1 MHIETENEPANLRNF
16 IIIWIGQMVSAMG
29 SSMTSF
35 AVSIWVWE
43 LTDQATSLT
52 MLSFFSMLPSI
63 AIALVSGIIVDR
75 YNRKL
80 LMILGDTVSVATT
93 IIIVLLYLTNNL
105 EIWHL
110 YITGAVSRTFTEL
123 QSLAYA
129 ASLGLM
135 VPKKHYSRASSLEFF
150 SHYGSQ
156 ILAPAF
162 AGYLYHIIGL
172 VGISIID
179 MLTFTFAISSVLL
192 VKIPQPVP
200 TELENQHSKNIWREL
215 IIGWRYIYTHKSLL
229 ALLITGVVF
238 WFFHDLGGSLYTP
251 MILSRSQNDTVLLG
265 SLSSAA
271 GLGGV
276 IGALVMSTWGGPK
289 RHIQGFLWGIVGAGI
304 SKTFFGIANMNW
316 MWIGAQFCSSLN
328 FPLNG
333 SSENAIWIAKV
344 PANLQGR
351 VFAARSLLLQ
361 LFSAIAYLIAGP
373 LADQFFEPAMKPNGQ
388 LAWLFGGIFGIDKG
402 AGMALLYV
410 MSALCMLLVGV
421 FGFYIPLLGNI
432 KENS

>member
-1 MHIETENEPANLRNF
+1 MHIKTENESTNLRNF

-43 LTDQATSLT
+43 LTDRATSLT
-52 MLSFFSMLPSI
+52 MLSFFSLLPSI

-80 LMILGDTVSVATT
+80 LMVLGDTVSVAAT
-93 IIIVLLYLTNNL
+93 IVVILLYLTNHL

-123 QSLAYA
+123 QSLAYS

-135 VPKKHYSRASSLEFF
+135 VPKKYYSRASSLEFF

-172 VGISIID
+172 VGISVID
-179 MLTFTFAISSVLL
+179 MLTFTCAISTVLL
-192 VKIPQPVP
+192 VKIPQPV
-200 TELENQHSKNIWREL
+200 LVKSENQDSKKIWDEL
-215 IIGWRYIYTHKSLL
+215 IVGWRYIYIHKALL

-238 WFFHDLGGSLYTP
+238 WFFHDLGGSIYTP
-251 MILSRSQNDTVLLG
+251 MILSRSKNNTVLLG

-276 IGALVMSTWGGPK
+276 IGALIVSTWGGTK

-304 SKTFFGIANMNW
+304 SKAFFGLANTNF

-333 SSENAIWIAKV
+333 SSENAIWLTKV
-344 PANLQGR
+344 PTHVQGR
-351 VFAARSLLLQ
+351 VFATRSLLLQ
-361 LFSAIAYLIAGP
+361 LFSAMGYLIAGP
-373 LADQFFEPAMKPNGQ
+373 LADQVFEPAMKPDGQ
-388 LAWLFGGIFGIDKG
+388 LAWLFGNLFGIEKG

-410 MSALCMLLVGV
+410 LCSLCMLLVGV
-421 FGFYIPLLGNI
+421 FGFNVRLLRNI
-432 KENS
+432 D

>member
-1 MHIETENEPANLRNF
+1 MHIKTENEATNLRNF
-16 IIIWIGQMVSAMG
+16 IIIWIGQLVSAMG

-35 AVSIWVWE
+35 AVNIWVWE
-43 LTDQATSLT
+43 LTDRATSLT

-80 LMILGDTVSVATT
+80 LMVLGDTVSAIST
-93 IIIVLLYLTNNL
+93 IVIIVLYLTHNL

-110 YITGAVSRTFTEL
+110 YITSAVNRAFSEL
-123 QSLAYA
+123 QSLAYS
-129 ASLGLM
+129 ASLSLM

-162 AGYLYHIIGL
+162 AAYLYHIIGL
-172 VGISIID
+172 VGISLID
-179 MLTFTFAISSVLL
+179 MLTFICAVTSVIL
-192 VKIPQPVP
+192 VKIPQPRSA
-200 TELENQHSKNIWREL
+200 ELENQNIKNIWHQL
-215 IIGWRYIYTHKSLL
+215 IVGWRYIYVHKSLL
-229 ALLITGVVF
+229 ALLITGVIF

-251 MILSRSQNDTVLLG
+251 MILSRSHNDTLLLG

-276 IGALVMSTWGGPK
+276 IGALAMSTWGGPK
-289 RHIQGFLWGIVGAGI
+289 RQIQGFLWGIVGAGM
-304 SKTFFGIANMNW
+304 SKTLFGLANTNF

-333 SSENAIWIAKV
+333 SSENAIWLAKV
-344 PANLQGR
+344 PTHVQGR
-351 VFAARSLLLQ
+351 VFATRSLLLQ

-373 LADQFFEPAMKPNGQ
+373 LADRVFEPAMKPNGQ
-388 LAWLFGGIFGIDKG
+388 LAWLFSNIFGTDRG

-410 MSALCMLLVGV
+410 ICSLFMLLVGV
-421 FGFYIPLLGNI
+421 LGFNIRLLRSI
-432 KENS
+432 E